1 MTQTP
6 SSGAGAT
13 PPTGIPATGTPAP
26 GSATPPAATLTLEE
40 ALKRISEL
48 EQHASNKT
56 EEAARHGSRLTAA
69 EKELAA
75 YKAAEEAAKAAQMS
89 ELEKAQKSAADLEA
103 ARDEMAAEL
112 YEARVRQDVADLVGK
127 FNFIPSAK
135 TIANLLLAD
144 DDAIEFEDG
153 RPTNIEK
160 LLEKLAKAEPDLVKQ
175 QAGAPATPGVPSLPA
190 MNPGRSS
197 ITQPGQGTPGRIPRL
212 SDRELWKR

>member
-6 SSGAGAT
+6 STPQAGGAGSDPQPQAGNI
-13 PPTGIPATGTPAP
+13 PPTPTPQA
-26 GSATPPAATLTLEE
+26 GAGKTPEDYERMLADLRHENAGHRTKLKKFEE
-40 ALKRISEL
+40 D
-48 EQHASNKT
+48 
-56 EEAARHGSRLTAA
+56 EAQRTQ
-69 EKELAA
+69 
-75 YKAAEEAAKAAQMS
+75 AQMS
-89 ELEKAQKSAADLEA
+89 ELEKAQKQAADLET

-112 YEARVRQDVADLVGK
+112 YEARVRQDVADLVSK

-160 LLEKLAKAEPDLVKQ
+160 LLEKLAKAEPDLVKPAQAQ
-175 QAGAPATPGVPSLPA
+175 QQQPGTPQLPA

-197 ITQPGQGTPGRIPRL
+197 IVQPGQQQPGRIPRL
-212 SDRELWKR
+212 SDRDLWKH